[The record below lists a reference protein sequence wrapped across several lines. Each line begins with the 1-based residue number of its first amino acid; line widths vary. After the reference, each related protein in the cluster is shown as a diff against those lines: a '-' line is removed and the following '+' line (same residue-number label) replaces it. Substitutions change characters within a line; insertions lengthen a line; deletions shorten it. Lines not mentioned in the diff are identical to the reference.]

1 VSNHL
6 ISATYKRDLRT
17 PMRKSVMA
25 LFADKAS
32 DDGTGIYASKQT
44 MADELCCSKQALLD
58 TIKAF
63 ILEGLL
69 VEVGKRR
76 VANGFTVEYGIVV
89 DALEA
94 LPLVKCHADRAAR
107 QSISSTGQ
115 PAGPVN
121 DLDRSTS
128 LASPVQQVDPNPPEP
143 TSPEASPPPKRV
155 RRSSEKLQHFRLPA
169 DWKPIRFADDSVA
182 REIVDRR
189 GKDWARAALASFR
202 HWAANADDKPG
213 KGRKLDWQQA
223 WAKWIIEQDNRDGQR
238 SGQRV
243 AGNDRGGSAG
253 NGRGTT
259 VAAADRFL
267 ARRGL
272 GGATAGG

>member
-1 VSNHL
+1 MSNHL

-63 ILEGLL
+63 MLEGLL

-107 QSISSTGQ
+107 QSISLTGQ

-121 DLDRSTS
+121 HLDRSTS
-128 LASPVQQVDPNPPEP
+128 LAPPVQQVDPNPPEP
-143 TSPEASPPPKRV
+143 
-155 RRSSEKLQHFRLPA
+155 
-169 DWKPIRFADDSVA
+169 
-182 REIVDRR
+182 
-189 GKDWARAALASFR
+189 
-202 HWAANADDKPG
+202 
-213 KGRKLDWQQA
+213 
-223 WAKWIIEQDNRDGQR
+223 
-238 SGQRV
+238 
-243 AGNDRGGSAG
+243 
-253 NGRGTT
+253 
-259 VAAADRFL
+259 
-267 ARRGL
+267 
-272 GGATAGG
+272 